1 MTFYSELD
9 GSQFRLHYV
18 IGIGLGPSLAA
29 RLSVDLHFEITK
41 NEMTNIMIRR
51 LPLNSEPE
59 VGYWAVK

>member
-18 IGIGLGPSLAA
+18 FGIGLGPSLAA

-41 NEMTNIMIRR
+41 DEMTNIMIRR

-59 VGYWAVK
+59 VGYWAAK